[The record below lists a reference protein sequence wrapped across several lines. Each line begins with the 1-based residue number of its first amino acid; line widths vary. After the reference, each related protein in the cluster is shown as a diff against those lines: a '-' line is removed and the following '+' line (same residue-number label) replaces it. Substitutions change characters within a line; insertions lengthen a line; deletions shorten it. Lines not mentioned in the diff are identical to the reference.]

1 MNLLSCF
8 WKAYGTPG
16 NLLSCFWKAYGTPGL
31 AFFLERKKPILV
43 ILKKNQRSSI
53 HSPLKRVTYHQH
65 PKSTA
70 EGKGITTKMCDPI
83 RKLSHHK
90 ERTVFTSTSIECQK
104 ALISNLKVITL
115 SIITNIRD
123 M

>member
-1 MNLLSCF
+1 MDNNFVGGYCVPHV
-8 WKAYGTPG
+8 K
-16 NLLSCFWKAYGTPGL
+16 GL
-31 AFFLERKKPILV
+31 GLGVVAPPNNFFSERKNHVLV

-65 PKSTA
+65 PKSTSG
-70 EGKGITTKMCDPI
+70 GKGITAKMCDPI
-83 RKLSHHK
+83 IKLSHHK

-115 SIITNIRD
+115 SIITNIRE